1 MDGLSGNP
9 QSIQR
14 CQGTPDALIFEDV
27 FRLLTGH
34 KPFPWQ
40 EELYRRMLQGEIPQQ
55 VSIPTGLGKTSVVAV
70 WLIALAHRP
79 DILPRRLLYVVNRR
93 TVVDQTTHEVERY
106 RERLQEPGLAPLR
119 KRLEALC
126 ALAPAGT
133 PPSLAPNTLQDQPAD
148 DQVPLAISTLR
159 GQWADNRQWSA
170 DPARPAV
177 IVGTVDMIGSRL
189 LFSGYRIGFRDRP
202 LHAGLLGH
210 DVLLVHDEAHLE
222 PAFQVLLEEIHRA
235 IQQEHQRAEGG
246 LVRPFRLM
254 ALSATL
260 RADASGPSGQ
270 EVFGLSDRE
279 RLPPQ
284 PIPSD
289 APAPLA
295 ELWRRLRAPKKLF
308 LHSVA
313 DEKKHLISQIV
324 EQALRWKQSG
334 LAVLI
339 FVRRVEDVEQIADKL
354 RKKKLSVQQ
363 LTGTMRGLERD
374 ELLRQDPVFSR
385 FLPVGSRPKGVQP
398 VEATAYLVC
407 TSAGEVGVNLSADH
421 LLCDLAPLESMIQR
435 FGRVNRF
442 GQRADSEIHVL
453 HPTKFD
459 ESNAFDKALQKTL
472 ELLGRLGGDGSP
484 AALADLPRADCTEAF
499 SPPPTVLPISEIL
512 LDAWSMTSI
521 RDQLPGRP
529 EVEPYLH
536 GLVEG
541 EIPETY
547 VAWREEVEVIS
558 TDLLLQ
564 IYPPEELLE
573 DYPLKP
579 HELLRDRSDRVW
591 KQLRNLAGRHPKSPV
606 WLVDSRGAVQ
616 VFPLKELVQKDERA
630 IYYRTVLLPPSVGGL
645 QAGFLNGKAAP
656 PAEESLDVA
665 DRWFADPQKTAGAR
679 FGRSSDRPEVP
690 PDGLGP
696 EGLVFRRR
704 RIWSDRAE
712 AEPASGMR
720 LIRTIDTQPE
730 AEETEEVEWAGVP
743 EEAAASETDQ
753 RHARARYWHW
763 YESVEAAET
772 EGSESAHRPIPLDEH
787 REAVADLADKMAERL
802 GLPEPIRLA
811 VRLAARLHDLGKQ
824 RHVWQRAIGNTDPN
838 QPLAKGAG
846 AMRLAELSGYRHEL
860 GSLLDLAERPEFQ
873 SLSEEQKDLV
883 CHLVAAHHG
892 RARPHFPPEAIFD
905 PERPLAEVESAA
917 WEVPRRF
924 ARLQRR
930 FGRWGL
936 AYLESLLK
944 AADYAVSTHPE
955 RFVNPS
961 R

>member
-1 MDGLSGNP
+1 MGGFLGHP
-9 QSIQR
+9 QSIPP
-14 CQGTPDALIFEDV
+14 CQATPDEMMFEEF

-40 EELYRRMLQGEIPQQ
+40 VELYRRMVRGEIPQQ
-55 VSIPTGLGKTSVVAV
+55 VSIPTGLGKTAIVAV
-70 WLIALAHRP
+70 WLIALANRP
-79 DILPRRLLYVVNRR
+79 DILPRRLVYVVNRR
-93 TVVDQTTHEVERY
+93 TVVDQTTHEVEQYQKRVQ
-106 RERLQEPGLAPLR
+106 EEPGLAPLR
-119 KRLEALC
+119 QRLEALC
-126 ALAPAGT
+126 ALPPADH
-133 PPSLAPNTLQDQPAD
+133 PPSLSPNTLQDHPAEHPA
-148 DQVPLAISTLR
+148 PLAISTLR
-159 GQWADNRQWSA
+159 GQWADNRQWLA

-189 LFSGYRIGFRDRP
+189 LFSGYRIGFRERP

-222 PAFQVLLEEIHRA
+222 PAFQVLLEQIQRTL
-235 IQQEHQRAEGG
+235 QQEQERTGG
-246 LVRPFRLM
+246 LGVRPFRLM

-260 RADASGPSGQ
+260 RANASAPSGQ
-270 EVFGLSDRE
+270 EVFGLSDQE
-279 RLPPQ
+279 RLPLQ

-289 APAPLA
+289 DSHPLA
-295 ELWRRLRAPKKLF
+295 CLWRRLRASKRIF

-313 DEKKHLISQIV
+313 DEEKHLVSQIV

-339 FVRRVEDVEQIADKL
+339 FVRRVEHVEQIADKL
-354 RKKKLSVQQ
+354 RKKELLVQQ

-374 ELLRQDPVFSR
+374 KLVRQDPVFAR
-385 FLPVGSRPKGVQP
+385 FLPMDSRPGGVQP
-398 VEATAYLVC
+398 VEGTAYLVC

-421 LLCDLAPLESMIQR
+421 LVCDLTPLESMIQR

-442 GQRADSEIHVL
+442 GQRSDSEIHVL
-453 HPTKFD
+453 HPTQFD
-459 ESNAFDKALQKTL
+459 EADSFDKARQKTL

-484 AALADLPRADCTEAF
+484 AALLDLPRADCADAF

-536 GLVEG
+536 GLVKE

-564 IYPPEELLE
+564 RYPPEELLE
-573 DYPLKP
+573 HYPLKP
-579 HELLRDRSDRVW
+579 HELLRDQSDRVW
-591 KQLRNLAGRHPKSPV
+591 KHLKELANRLRKDARERDRQHPV

-616 VFPLKELVQKDERA
+616 VFTLEKLVQQDKSA

-645 QAGFLNGKAAP
+645 QGGFLDGQSAP
-656 PAEESLDVA
+656 PAGESLDVA
-665 DRWFADPQKTAGAR
+665 DQGVTDLVQKKAR
-679 FGRSSDRPEVP
+679 RLRRFSDNPE
-690 PDGLGP
+690 P
-696 EGLVFRRR
+696 EHL
-704 RIWSDRAE
+704 E
-712 AEPASGMR
+712 KMR
-720 LIRTIDTQPE
+720 LIWTIDTQPE
-730 AEETEEVEWAGVP
+730 AEEAEEVELAGVP
-743 EEAAASETDQ
+743 GEVSEAPTGQPAV
-753 RHARARYWHW
+753 RGRYWHW
-763 YESVEAAET
+763 YESIEAAET

-787 REAVADLADKMAERL
+787 LEAAAELADRMAERL
-802 GLPEPIRLA
+802 GLPASIRQA
-811 VRLAARLHDLGKQ
+811 VCLAARLHDLGK
-824 RHVWQRAIGNTDPN
+824 RRRIWQQAIGNSDPS
-838 QPLAKGAG
+838 QPLAKGPG
-846 AMRLAELSGYRHEL
+846 AMRLAELSSYRHEL
-860 GSLLDLAERPEFQ
+860 GSLLDLAGLPEFQ

-892 RARPHFPPEAIFD
+892 RARPHFPAEAIFD
-905 PERPLAEVESAA
+905 PERPLSEAEAAA

-936 AYLESLLK
+936 AYLEALVK
-944 AADYAVSTHPE
+944 AVDYAVSSHPE

-961 R
+961 G